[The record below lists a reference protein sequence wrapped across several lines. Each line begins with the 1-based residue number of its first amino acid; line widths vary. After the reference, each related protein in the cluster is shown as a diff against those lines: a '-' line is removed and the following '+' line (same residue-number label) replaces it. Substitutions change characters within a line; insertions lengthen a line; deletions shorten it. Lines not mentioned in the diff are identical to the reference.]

1 MIDYKNEKEKL
12 KLLEKERI
20 EIAEKMKTM
29 MIRNRQKATAEY
41 DELKDKLLKL
51 DMQVIEIKERLQ
63 EEGKNE
69 I

>member
-12 KLLEKERI
+12 KSLEKERI
-20 EIAEKMKTM
+20 QIAEKMKAM

-41 DELKDKLLKL
+41 DELKEKLLKL

-63 EEGKNE
+63 EEGE
-69 I
+69 IDG

>member
-12 KLLEKERI
+12 KSLEKERI
-20 EIAEKMKTM
+20 QIAEKMKTM

-41 DELKDKLLKL
+41 DELKEKLLKL
-51 DMQVIEIKERLQ
+51 DMQVIEIKERLK

>member
-1 MIDYKNEKEKL
+1 
-12 KLLEKERI
+12 
-20 EIAEKMKTM
+20 MKAM

-41 DELKDKLLKL
+41 DELKEKLLKL